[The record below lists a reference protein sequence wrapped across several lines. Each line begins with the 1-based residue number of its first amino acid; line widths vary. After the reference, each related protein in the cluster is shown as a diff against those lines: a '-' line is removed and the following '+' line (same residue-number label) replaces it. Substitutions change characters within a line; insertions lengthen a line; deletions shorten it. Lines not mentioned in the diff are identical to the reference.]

1 MSAALARFSEQRR
14 VIDVNAIR
22 GDLVGTQFKNVG
34 EWNADHRAIVAR
46 IGNLSLANRGPR
58 PAPRGEQPVSA
69 GRDRRKERRHRFLN
83 GCVADDYGSIAEPKL
98 RIRSEELD
106 EVIGI
111 AGIDNRKHPLPPCT
125 IGLRG
130 TFGCGGNHCA
140 EHTRRR
146 DNILIHAG

>member
-1 MSAALARFSEQRR
+1 MSPRRNRNEHGLGRFSEQRR

-22 GDLVGTQFKNVG
+22 GDLVAAQFKNVG

-46 IGNLSLANRGPR
+46 IGNLSLADRGPC
-58 PAPRGEQPVSA
+58 PVPRAEQPVSA
-69 GRDRRKERRHRFLN
+69 GRDRRKKRRRRCLDGF
-83 GCVADDYGSIAEPKL
+83 VADDYGSIAEPKL

-106 EVIGI
+106 EVIRV

-130 TFGCGGNHCA
+130 TFRNA
-140 EHTRRR
+140 RR
-146 DNILIHAG
+146 